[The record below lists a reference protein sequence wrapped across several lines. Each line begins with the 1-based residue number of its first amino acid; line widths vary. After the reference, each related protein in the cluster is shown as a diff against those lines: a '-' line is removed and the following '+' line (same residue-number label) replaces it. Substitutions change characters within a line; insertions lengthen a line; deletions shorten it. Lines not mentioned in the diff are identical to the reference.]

1 MARSQKKQRRRPR
14 KKLKNKGISF
24 GSLAIQLVSVLIVVF
39 IVFFLIAAKIIS
51 NITGAILCMISLSI
65 LSYFIVNSPKK
76 PRKKRRPKRK
86 LVSDEPQFYT
96 ALPSTVGLDEV
107 SNDFSTSEVRL
118 PPRPVK
124 AARRQREFVMYPSSV
139 GSGDYSDSYT
149 QIDKDTVLRLRGEM
163 VPEMGTKFLPG
174 SRLPSFPSPNEI
186 ADLDTNVTSAPVVT
200 ESVPVAAES
209 VPVVAESAPVAT
221 EPVPIVAEPV
231 PIVAEPVPVDAEPVP
246 IVAEP
251 VPVDAEPVPVDAET
265 PVVQVKSP
273 EEETDDLDF
282 DMEWE

>member
-14 KKLKNKGISF
+14 KKIKNKGISF

-96 ALPSTVGLDEV
+96 ALPSTVGLNEV

-200 ESVPVAAES
+200 ESVPVVAES
-209 VPVVAESAPVAT
+209 VPVVAESVPVVAESVPVAAESIPVAAESVPVAT
-221 EPVPIVAEPV
+221 EQV
-231 PIVAEPVPVDAEPVP
+231 PIVAEPVPVDV
-246 IVAEP
+246 
-251 VPVDAEPVPVDAET
+251 EPVPVDAET

>member
-96 ALPSTVGLDEV
+96 ALPSTVGLNEV

-200 ESVPVAAES
+200 ESVPVAAEPIPVAAESTSVAAES
-209 VPVVAESAPVAT
+209 VPVAAEPIPVAAESVPVAT
-221 EPVPIVAEPV
+221 EQV
-231 PIVAEPVPVDAEPVP
+231 PIVAEPVPVDV
-246 IVAEP
+246 
-251 VPVDAEPVPVDAET
+251 EPVPVDAET

>member
-107 SNDFSTSEVRL
+107 LNDFATSEVRL

-186 ADLDTNVTSAPVVT
+186 ADLDTNVTSAPVVS
-200 ESVPVAAES
+200 ESVPVVAES

-246 IVAEP
+246 
-251 VPVDAEPVPVDAET
+251 VDAEPVSVDAET

>member
-96 ALPSTVGLDEV
+96 ALPSTVGLNEV

-200 ESVPVAAES
+200 ESVPVVAES
-209 VPVVAESAPVAT
+209 VPVVAESVPVVAESVPVAAESIPVAAESVPVAT
-221 EPVPIVAEPV
+221 EQV
-231 PIVAEPVPVDAEPVP
+231 PIVAEPVPVDV
-246 IVAEP
+246 
-251 VPVDAEPVPVDAET
+251 EPVPVDAET